1 MMQKNHTA
9 RRVLSALLA
18 VLLTLGALVPV
29 AIPAAS
35 ALGQAEYEQVTY
47 YHNGASPMD
56 GPPETVTPIR
66 GNGPAQ
72 GESNVEISLD
82 GTWEMTDKGKIADLA
97 AGKGWE
103 AAIDAV
109 VPGSIYTALMDAG
122 VIPDPYVGDNMKTAN
137 TYSQRSWYFRRT
149 FTYSGAG
156 ERVSLDFDG
165 LCNVADVY
173 LNGQKIA
180 SHEGMFGGPYVD
192 VTDIIKQ
199 GQNDL
204 VVHLKPA
211 KDFNSTV
218 VFNCSYGWHYAK
230 LFPLGI
236 WQSVTVRDVPAVT
249 LDSPFIT
256 TIDHK
261 KGTVDLAIELDA
273 ANGASIDGTLTVSF
287 APKNFKGTSAY
298 FEVPV
303 SVGQVDTT
311 TLRYRCNIPD
321 FQLWWPNG
329 YGEQN
334 LYTMQVTFTA
344 KDGSKSYDESSFGM
358 RTLDYKPYPS
368 GESQNIYNRQFVI
381 NGVDVYMKGAGWC
394 TIDSMMRFDRESY
407 DRLLSLARDA
417 GINYFRAW
425 GGGLVE
431 TEEFY
436 DLCDEYGLCV
446 YQEWPCCWDSSRT
459 QPASVLYETVELG
472 TKRLRNRAS
481 LVVWGGGNEGTAGYD
496 DKVLNE
502 MGRLTYELDG
512 TRDFWRQDG
521 GTGGGGI
528 THDHIHWS
536 GASPEH
542 YLKTYTNMQNLN
554 MTEYGLSCMMNYE
567 SIQKYA
573 TAEELAEWP
582 INASGTIA
590 YHTATF
596 NGMLGWTPSPWGYD
610 IDTFTHYASM
620 FVEVD
625 SLEDLIV
632 GSQMAQAQ
640 ADYLPAIASRIKAP
654 YSTNNVVYKL
664 NDNYP
669 GASWSIIDWYGSP
682 KMAYYMM
689 QDAYRSLMVAPKMD
703 HYNTIDAAGN
713 ASPLT
718 VPVYIL
724 DDVKALDG
732 QAWSVKV
739 TAYDEGL
746 SVVKTQTY
754 DGKGAKGTVVCV
766 GDFSLTAAET
776 DHTPLTLVF
785 DLTVNGK
792 FYNRTYAYCNFE
804 YDPGCLFY
812 LPRTTLSYTV
822 SGNTCTVK
830 NTGTKPAVGVQIQVP
845 ATSDTTTLGDNYLWL
860 EPGETVDIPVSDG
873 KAVEGVTCY
882 NIAEA
887 ADKVAPTVPVDIT
900 VTETGFDSVT
910 LSWTPSADD
919 VALFGYTVTVEGN
932 GKTTELFVRDNK
944 STVTLE
950 GLSEVTEYSVTMT
963 ALDNNSNRS
972 ATSDKVTFKTMPDPT
987 APVLQRVELVADG
1000 TFTLVFSTEM
1010 DKERAENPAHYII
1023 NHGVSVKSA
1032 ALSADGRT
1040 VTLKTE
1046 GIKADTVY
1054 TVGVVNLTDTKYN
1067 RNNIGYA
1074 SLVVDIGLV
1083 LSVDFEP
1090 DASGLAYTGGR
1101 HYLPLASPAGS
1112 LSFADIGHIGQSIAA
1127 GTSAYVDGM
1136 DYTFSEGMSI
1146 SLWVYGKAAEGF
1158 NVLIAKGP
1166 KSTGHF
1172 EIYVRSGHLYFYAPD
1187 IGDLDMNYNMNTLGD
1202 GWHNLVFVWKSGKI
1216 ITYADGAEVASV
1228 SVSGRIVETT
1238 APISFGALN
1247 DGSLAFAGTVDTVRL
1262 YNRIL
1267 SDAEIAAASA
1277 HKGSYIAIEG
1287 NDIGKKDRTD
1297 FNFPNGSTI
1306 HFWFNA
1312 DTFGD
1317 SFSVFLAKAVKS
1329 ATNRH
1334 FEIYTEAGQLKF
1346 YAPAANGGNPIAF
1359 MVDMTTYVGSWHML
1373 TLVHEGDR
1381 FLLYIDAQ
1389 QMADVPAVFEL
1400 EKKQDPLTYGQLAEG
1415 GMDLKGAIVEC
1426 ELLTE
1431 VLTPEDIRAR
1441 YASKVVTSDNVSRF
1455 GFTAP
1460 LYTLEVGDSVADIF
1474 AGDGEI
1480 TITGTAATLSGTTL
1494 TAAEVG
1500 ESVLYARSADGTQ
1513 IAGAVVRVVAEG
1525 ESDTTGPDES
1535 DTTPIESDTTPIEP
1549 DTDPIEPNDTTVAD
1563 GTTLPD
1569 TTTLNE
1575 TEPDKAKGGCKSAAS
1590 LSVLALLAGC
1600 AAGLCMF
1607 HRKKRKL
1614 GD

>member
-1 MMQKNHTA
+1 MLQRNQKA

-18 VLLTLGALVPV
+18 AALTLGALVPV
-29 AIPAAS
+29 AIPAVS

-56 GPPETVTPIR
+56 GTPKTVAPTR

-72 GESNVEISLD
+72 SETNVEISLD
-82 GTWEMTDKGKIADLA
+82 GTWKMTDKGKIADLC
-97 AGKGWE
+97 AGQGWE
-103 AAIDAV
+103 SAIDAT

-122 VIPDPYVGDNMKTAN
+122 VIPDPYVGDNMRTAN
-137 TYSQRSWYFRRT
+137 DYSGRSWYFRRT
-149 FTYSGAG
+149 FTYSGTG

-173 LNGQKIA
+173 LNGKRIA
-180 SHEGMFGGPYVD
+180 SHEGMFGGPFVD
-192 VTDIIKQ
+192 VTDIIKK
-199 GQNDL
+199 GENDL

-211 KDFNSTV
+211 KDFNQTV

-236 WQSVTVRDVPAVT
+236 WQSVTVRDLPAVT

-261 KGTVDLAIELDA
+261 KGTVDLAIELEA
-273 ANGASIDGTLTVSF
+273 ASGAAIDGTLTVAF
-287 APKNFKGTSAY
+287 TPKNFKGTSAY

-303 SVGQVDTT
+303 NAGAVEST

-321 FQLWWPNG
+321 FRLWWPNG

-358 RTLDYKPYPS
+358 RTLDYKPYPG
-368 GESQNIYNRQFVI
+368 GEKQNMYNRQFVI

-394 TIDSMMRFDRESY
+394 TIDSMMRFDRASY
-407 DRLLSLARDA
+407 DRFLSLARDA

-446 YQEWPCCWDSSRT
+446 YQEWPCAWDSSRT
-459 QPASVLYETVELG
+459 QPASVLYETVILG
-472 TKRLRNRAS
+472 AKRLRNRAS
-481 LVVWGGGNEGTAGYD
+481 LVVWGGGNEGNAGYD
-496 DKVLNE
+496 DEVMNN
-502 MGRLTYELDG
+502 MGKLTYETDG

-567 SIQKYA
+567 SIQKFA
-573 TAEELAEWP
+573 SAEEIAEWP
-582 INASGTIA
+582 IDPAGTVA

-610 IDTFTHYASM
+610 IDTFKHYASM

-625 SLEDLIV
+625 SLKDLIV

-689 QDAYRSLMVAPKMD
+689 QDAYRSLMAGPKMER
-703 HYNTIDAAGN
+703 YNTYDAAGN
-713 ASPLT
+713 STAMT

-732 QAWSVKV
+732 QSWTVKV

-746 SVVKTQTY
+746 DIVKTETY
-754 DGKGAKGTVVCV
+754 SGTGAKGTVAHV
-766 GDFSLTAAET
+766 GDFVLTAAET

-785 DLTVNGK
+785 DLAVNGN

-804 YDPGCLFY
+804 FDAGCLFY

-822 SGNTCTVK
+822 SGNICTVK
-830 NTGTKPAVGVQIQVP
+830 NTGTKPAVGVQIEVP
-845 ATSDTTTLGDNYLWL
+845 ATSDKTTLGDNYFWL
-860 EPGETVDIPVSDG
+860 EPGETVEIPVSDG
-873 KAVEGVTCY
+873 DAVEGVTCY
-882 NIAEA
+882 NLAKA
-887 ADKVAPTVPVDIT
+887 ADKVAPTPPADLK
-900 VTETGFDSVT
+900 VTEIGFNSAT
-910 LSWTPSADD
+910 LTWTPSTDD

-932 GKTTELFVRDNK
+932 GRTRELFVRDNK
-944 STVTLE
+944 VSVTLE
-950 GLSEVTEYSVTMT
+950 GLAEVTEYTISMV
-963 ALDNNSNRS
+963 ALDNNGNCSETSN
-972 ATSDKVTFKTMPDPT
+972 TVTCRTYADPT
-987 APVLQRVELVADG
+987 APALQKADMAADG
-1000 TFTLVFSTEM
+1000 TFTLVFSTDM
-1010 DKERAENPAHYII
+1010 NKERAENADHYLI
-1023 NHGVSVKSA
+1023 NNGVTVTA
-1032 ALSADGRT
+1032 ATLAADGRT
-1040 VTLKTE
+1040 VTLKTA
-1046 GIKADTVY
+1046 GTQTGVVY
-1054 TVGVVNLTDTKYN
+1054 TVGVVNLTDTKHN
-1067 RNNIGYA
+1067 ENNIGYA
-1074 SLVVDIGLV
+1074 VLTVDPGLT
-1083 LSVDFEP
+1083 LAVDFEP
-1090 DASGLAYTGGR
+1090 DAVGMSYTSGK
-1101 HYLPLASPAGS
+1101 HYLPLGTAAGS
-1112 LSFADIGHIGQSIAA
+1112 LSFAANGHSGQAIAA

-1136 DYTFSEGMSI
+1136 DYTFSEGKSM
-1146 SLWVYGKAAEGF
+1146 SLWVYGKGAEGF
-1158 NVLIAKGP
+1158 NVLLAKGP
-1166 KSTGHF
+1166 KTTGHF
-1172 EIYVRSGHLYFYAPD
+1172 EIYGRSGNLFFYAPD
-1187 IGDLDMNYNMNTLGD
+1187 IGDLDMKYNMNTLGD
-1202 GWHNLVFVWKSGKI
+1202 GWHNLVFSWKSGRI
-1216 ITYADGAEVASV
+1216 VTYADGAEVASI
-1228 SVSGRIVETT
+1228 SVSGQIAETT

-1247 DGSLAFAGTVDTVRL
+1247 DGSLGYAGAVDTVRL
-1262 YNRIL
+1262 YDRLL
-1267 SDAEIAAASA
+1267 SDDEIAAAA
-1277 HKGSYIAIEG
+1277 KHKGSYIDITG
-1287 NDIGKKDRTD
+1287 NDVGRKDRTD
-1297 FNFPNGSTI
+1297 FHFPNSSTI
-1306 HFWFNA
+1306 NFWFNPTSFA
-1312 DTFGD
+1312 DHFT
-1317 SFSVFLAKAVKS
+1317 VLLAKAPKS
-1329 ATNRH
+1329 ATDRH
-1334 FEIYTEAGQLKF
+1334 YEIYTEAGQLKF
-1346 YAPAANGGNPIAF
+1346 YAPSANGGNPIAF
-1359 MVDMTTYVGSWHML
+1359 MVDMTTYIGSWHML
-1373 TLVHEGDR
+1373 TLVHKEDR
-1381 FLLYIDAQ
+1381 LVLYIDGQ
-1389 QMADVPAVFEL
+1389 QMADVPAAFEL
-1400 EKKQDPLTYGQLAEG
+1400 EVRNDALTYGQLAEG
-1415 GMDLKGAIVEC
+1415 GMDFKGAIVEC

-1431 VLTPEDIRAR
+1431 ALTADAIKAR
-1441 YASKVVTSDNVSRF
+1441 YEAKIVKSETASAF

-1460 LYTLEVGDSVADIF
+1460 LYTIEVGETVENIF
-1474 AGDGEI
+1474 TGDAEI

-1494 TAAEVG
+1494 TAVAIG

-1525 ESDTTGPDES
+1525 E
-1535 DTTPIESDTTPIEP
+1535 
-1549 DTDPIEPNDTTVAD
+1549 
-1563 GTTLPD
+1563 PD
-1569 TTTLNE
+1569 TTTPVESDTLPVEPNTAPVVNTDTTASDGPDTPAMTVPDGTE
-1575 TEPDKAKGGCKSAAS
+1575 TDKPAKGGCKSAVS

-1600 AAGLCMF
+1600 AAGLCMTR
-1607 HRKKRKL
+1607 RKKRTIS
-1614 GD
+1614 D